1 MAWVDKQAVEILA
14 SRIGCR
20 WTEILA
26 EAVAAMMDVPPGI
39 QIDKS
44 DMNVA
49 EENIDIMAAEL
60 NNKKTL
66 LKIKTLQWFF
76 AASKGRDTAN

>member
-20 WTEILA
+20 WTGVLA

-44 DMNVA
+44 ELNAA
-49 EENIDIMAAEL
+49 EENIDIVTAE
-60 NNKKTL
+60 
-66 LKIKTLQWFF
+66 
-76 AASKGRDTAN
+76 